1 MKKLTRLFHL
11 FIVCAIF
18 LSACNLPSNDPQGAE
33 ANATFAAQTVEA
45 LLQTSPTATS
55 TLAAGVTPT
64 LTPIP
69 LPTNTNTP
77 APSAT
82 PVCPQAQF
90 VTDVTIP
97 DGTVMTPSQ
106 GFTKKWRI
114 RNTGTCAWN
123 GYTLVFDSGDSMS
136 GPATQPIGAVNPGQE
151 VDIEVNLTA
160 PASAGN
166 YRGYWRIVS
175 NSNVLVPMLNG
186 YQGRAFYVDIKV
198 QAPAAATATNTVPAL
213 PPAIAQVILT
223 TLSGEDGHVTS
234 AGTTNGNPNV
244 GDNSSNE
251 GLQAFVSFDMSL
263 IPSGA
268 TITKVVVDFSSY
280 DMLGSPFTLADG
292 CLRAYSQNFGALD
305 AGDYVASG
313 DPTGAY
319 IRWCGAGELSSQFES
334 ADMKNLVQSA
344 VGTSRLQ
351 LRLQFK
357 SPNPNGNG
365 TADAVRFGTVKLI
378 VTYQ

>member
-280 DMLGSPFTLADG
+280 DMLGSPFSLADG

-357 SPNPNGNG
+357 SPNPNGNA